1 MPTAMLLDSNM
12 VIWLDQRPSRL
23 RDVILY
29 QIQNCPQVYLSAVTA
44 WELGIKQ
51 SLGKLTLVRPVS
63 EFIRENNLTELPVT
77 VEHGEAVS
85 SLPLHHHDPFDR
97 LLVAQAKVEGAVLV
111 TSDKLLLRYGI
122 PILLV

>member
-12 VIWLDQRPSRL
+12 VIWLDQRPSKL

-85 SLPLHHHDPFDR
+85 TLPLHHKDPFDR
-97 LLVAQAKVEGAVLV
+97 LLIAQAKVEGAVLV